1 MTWLCANAVD
11 KLAVIEEFKL
21 EREELEERIKS
32 LEEEI
37 AQRAELQQ
45 AQIEEQDRQQIDA
58 KNKYET
64 TNRIFF
70 GF

>member
-1 MTWLCANAVD
+1 VD